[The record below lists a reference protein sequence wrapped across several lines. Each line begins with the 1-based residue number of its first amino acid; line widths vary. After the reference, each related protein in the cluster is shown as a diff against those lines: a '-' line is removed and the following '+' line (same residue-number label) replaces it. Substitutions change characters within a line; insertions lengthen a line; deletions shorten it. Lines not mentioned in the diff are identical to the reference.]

1 MNPLRARNP
10 EGNTPVLT
18 EWGCNSE
25 YGKLTDVLLGP
36 AENYKWLPTSSI
48 SKATL
53 KRGDAFDHQLAMKQ
67 HREMVD
73 AYEEAGVK
81 VHWLEPDESLP
92 YQVYARDSSFMT
104 PYGAVVTQ
112 MAQWWRRGEYGP
124 VVRFY
129 MEQGIPIYDM
139 VTAGSF
145 EGGDFDIIE
154 PGCVLIG
161 WCGERTQEQS
171 AQQVRK
177 WFEKEGWEVRIAP
190 IAEHYVHIDLMV
202 CMLAEKL
209 CAVCED
215 TTDPEIIAWLK
226 SKKIELIDVNYQD
239 TMALA
244 CNVMSLGNDKI
255 LAPAHAKDLNAKLRA
270 HGFTVYDPDV
280 NVFTRGGGGVH
291 CMAQALRRE
300 AV

>member
-10 EGNTPVLT
+10 QGNTPVLS

-25 YGKLTDVLLGP
+25 YGNLTDVLLSP
-36 AENYKWLPTSSI
+36 ADNYKWLPTSSI

-73 AYEEAGVK
+73 AYESAGVR
-81 VHWLEPDESLP
+81 VHWLEQDEELP

-129 MEQGIPIYDM
+129 MEKGIPIYDM

-209 CAVCED
+209 CAVCPD

-226 SKKIELIDVNYQD
+226 SKKIELVEVNYQD

-270 HGFTVYDPDV
+270 HGFEVFDPEVD
-280 NVFTRGGGGVH
+280 VFTRGGGGVH
-291 CMAQALRRE
+291 CMAQALRRDP
-300 AV
+300 A

>member
-10 EGNTPVLT
+10 EGNTPLLT
-18 EWGCNSE
+18 QWGCNSE
-25 YGKLTDVLLGP
+25 YGTLTDVLLGP
-36 AENYKWLPTSSI
+36 ADNYKWLPTSSI

-73 AYEEAGVK
+73 AYESAGVK
-81 VHWLEPDESLP
+81 VHWLEPDDDLP

-129 MEQGIPIYDM
+129 MEKGIPIYDM

-171 AQQVRK
+171 ANQVRK

-209 CAVCED
+209 CAVCPD
-215 TTDPEIIAWLK
+215 TTDPEIMAWLK
-226 SKKIELIDVNYQD
+226 SKKIELVEVNYQD

-270 HGFTVYDPDV
+270 HGFEVFDPEVD
-280 NVFTRGGGGVH
+280 VFTRGGGGVH
-291 CMAQALRRE
+291 CMAQALRRDP
-300 AV
+300 V